1 MVKKPFLNIEMYN
14 ELQGNMKQHMMTHK
28 LRDMPPHM
36 FGSTPQPIPQSD
48 SPIRSPEQKD
58 TPQIRIKSEAE
69 LSPRSADNSRGTTAS
84 SNNDRSS
91 SKRERSLPPQFHPEN
106 NYQMM
111 MDRQIKSDSRLKRP
125 QIESEQPIPKKT
137 LG

>member
-1 MVKKPFLNIEMYN
+1 
-14 ELQGNMKQHMMTHK
+14 MKQHMMTHK

-36 FGSTPQPIPQSD
+36 FGSTPIPQSD

-58 TPQIRIKSEAE
+58 APQIRIKSEAE
-69 LSPRSADNSRGTTAS
+69 LSPRSSDNSRGTTTS

-91 SKRERSLPPQFHPEN
+91 SKRERSLPPQFQIQPEN
-106 NYQMM
+106 NYQIM
-111 MDRQIKSDSRLKRP
+111 MDRQQVKSDSRLKRP
-125 QIESEQPIPKKT
+125 QIESEQPIAKRP

>member
-1 MVKKPFLNIEMYN
+1 
-14 ELQGNMKQHMMTHK
+14 MMTHK

-69 LSPRSADNSRGTTAS
+69 LSPRSSDNSRGTTTS
-84 SNNDRSS
+84 SNNDRTS
-91 SKRERSLPPQFHPEN
+91 SKRERSLPPQFQIQPDN
-106 NYQMM
+106 NYQIM
-111 MDRQIKSDSRLKRP
+111 MDRQQIKSDSRLKRP
-125 QIESEQPIPKKT
+125 PTENEPLIAKRP
-137 LG
+137 LGW

>member
-1 MVKKPFLNIEMYN
+1 
-14 ELQGNMKQHMMTHK
+14 MMTHK

-48 SPIRSPEQKD
+48 SPIRSPEQKES
-58 TPQIRIKSEAE
+58 PQIRIKSEAE
-69 LSPRSADNSRGTTAS
+69 LSPRSSDNNSRGTTTS
-84 SNNDRSS
+84 SNNEKSS
-91 SKRERSLPPQFHPEN
+91 SKRERSLPPQFQPEN

-111 MDRQIKSDSRLKRP
+111 MDRQQIKPDARLKRS
-125 QIESEQPIPKKT
+125 QTENEQPIAKRP

>member
-1 MVKKPFLNIEMYN
+1 
-14 ELQGNMKQHMMTHK
+14 MKQHMMTHK

-69 LSPRSADNSRGTTAS
+69 LSPRSSDNSRGTTTS

-91 SKRERSLPPQFHPEN
+91 SKRERSLPPQFQIQQDN
-106 NYQMM
+106 NYQIM
-111 MDRQIKSDSRLKRP
+111 MDRQQIKSDTRLKRP
-125 QIESEQPIPKKT
+125 PTENEPPIAKRP
-137 LG
+137 LGW

>member
-1 MVKKPFLNIEMYN
+1 
-14 ELQGNMKQHMMTHK
+14 MKQHMMTHK

-36 FGSTPQPIPQSD
+36 FGSTPQPIPQPD

-69 LSPRSADNSRGTTAS
+69 LSPRSSDNSRGTTTL
-84 SNNDRSS
+84 SNNERSS
-91 SKRERSLPPQFHPEN
+91 SKRERSLPPQFQIQPEN

-111 MDRQIKSDSRLKRP
+111 MDRHDRQQIKPDTRLKRTQGENEP
-125 QIESEQPIPKKT
+125 QIAKRP